1 MKLDSDLRVT
11 STTHLW
17 QIILKEFPFTNNAED
32 DKKGYAIQQSVWSR
46 FAYNRRITSNLT
58 ATIHK
63 TTHQLAGIFYESIV
77 SDI

>member
-32 DKKGYAIQQSVWSR
+32 DKKGYAIQQSVWPR
-46 FAYNRRITSNLT
+46 FTSNLT

-63 TTHQLAGIFYESIV
+63 NSPIGRHILRTYR
-77 SDI
+77 

>member
-32 DKKGYAIQQSVWSR
+32 DKKGHAIQESVWPR

-63 TTHQLAGIFYESIV
+63 TTHQLASIFYERIV
-77 SDI
+77 NNI